1 MAMSISEV
9 KVFGLPAP
17 TRPRAARTT
26 RPRPAPPQPS
36 QPLPTAVTSAPIPTA
51 PRRRW
56 PGYALVACGLALLPW
71 LVVLATGLPAT
82 ASAPHWTIAWVGL
95 DAMEAVGLITTGLLT
110 LRRHPARSVAAAAT
124 AMLLL
129 VDAWFDV
136 TTSTGTEF
144 AIALLMALLAELPLA
159 AACGTLAVRAAR
171 PRNPQTA

>member
-9 KVFGLPAP
+9 EVFGIPVP

-26 RPRPAPPQPS
+26 LPRPTPPQHS
-36 QPLPTAVTSAPIPTA
+36 ELLPTAPTSTPTA
-51 PRRRW
+51 SRRRW

-82 ASAPHWTIAWVGL
+82 ASAPHWTVAWVGL
-95 DAMEAVGLITTGLLT
+95 DAMEAAGLISTGLLT

-136 TTSTGTEF
+136 TTSTGTDF
-144 AIALLMALLAELPLA
+144 TIALLMALLAELPLA
-159 AACGTLAVRAAR
+159 AACGTLAVRAAG
-171 PRNPQTA
+171 PRNSQTP